1 MHPRVYALLTAFFLL
16 PTVNACSDNPADWAP
31 LVTAIGRA
39 APAIASAAPSV
50 VETVKKLQPSPTPTP
65 KPVGV
70 RAVLDDMT
78 IKVGDTRDIL
88 PYLRDFDGMIP
99 LPDELNWDVSNPSI
113 LTINRADGTIRG
125 GSAGKA
131 VVYAFLRSNGANRAQ
146 ITIEVLDTVLVRQVT
161 IIPARLALPVGESR
175 RVRAEVEMADGEIN
189 SNVNWSSSDSTIAQ
203 VNPTTGEVN
212 PLKPGRVTIVAS
224 YAVDSRYKGLLDL
237 SVREPEEA
245 TAASPAVSPAPVTDA
260 NASAP
265 TPTL

>member
-1 MHPRVYALLTAFFLL
+1 MHPRVYALLTACFLL

-39 APAIASAAPSV
+39 APVIASAAPSV

-70 RAVLDDMT
+70 RAVLDEMT
-78 IKVGDTRDIL
+78 IKVGDSRDIL
-88 PYLRDFDGMIP
+88 PYLRNFEGMIP
-99 LPDELNWDVSNPSI
+99 LPDELNWEVSNPSI
-113 LTINRADGTIRG
+113 LTINRNDGTIRG

-146 ITIEVLDTVLVRQVT
+146 MTIEVLDTVLVRQVS
-161 IIPARLALPVGESR
+161 IVPARLVLPVGESR

-189 SNVNWSSSDSTIAQ
+189 SNVNWSSSDDTIAR

-212 PLKPGRVTIVAS
+212 PLRAGRVTIVAS
-224 YAVDSRYKGLLDL
+224 YAVDTRYKGLLDL
-237 SVREPEEA
+237 TVRDPEEGNSA
-245 TAASPAVSPAPVTDA
+245 TPTVSPAPVADSGTQPA
-260 NASAP
+260 AP
-265 TPTL
+265 